1 MYYSEQLKGLKST
14 APLYLEYLKKNVN
27 EEKNYITNPIVLF
40 RTEGII
46 KLKDGQSF
54 PFNKHNKT
62 DIINLVL
69 FTLENGVMFGLSKHS
84 WRYYPSEGIV
94 KTPDGIKISIKGFDS
109 MIMSE
114 TFLND
119 IHFIDFDLSGKIIID
134 AGGFTGDTSLYY
146 ANKGA
151 KVYSFEPDPN
161 SYKIAKYN
169 ISLNQRL
176 SNRITFKNY
185 ALGKD
190 GMINFPINPYGSGG
204 SSLYKYNTKNTNK
217 IESLSL
223 TSIIKKFKINNP
235 YLLHLDVK
243 GCEFYLIKDPSI
255 SKFKRIRIEY
265 SSYLVNG
272 KNKNPEYII
281 RSLEKHGFTKIRV
294 YKHNY
299 LRYDLS
305 YHGTIDAVKK
315 T

>member
-1 MYYSEQLKGLKST
+1 MYYSEQLKKLKST
-14 APLYLEYLKKNVN
+14 VPLYLEYLKKNVN
-27 EEKNYITNPIVLF
+27 GKKNYITNPIVLF
-40 RTEGII
+40 KTEGTI

-69 FTLENGVMFGLSKHS
+69 FALENGVIFGLSKRS
-84 WRYYPSEGIV
+84 WRFYPSEGVI

-119 IHFIDFDLSGKIIID
+119 IHFVDFDLSGKIIID

-169 ISLNQRL
+169 ISLNPRL
-176 SNRITFKNY
+176 HSKIIFKNY

-190 GMINFPINPYGSGG
+190 GKINFPINPYGSGG
-204 SSLYKYNTKNTNK
+204 SSIYNYNTKHTNK

-223 TSIIKKFKINNP
+223 TSVIKKFKINNP

-243 GCEFYLIKDPSI
+243 GCEFDLIQDPSI
-255 SKFKRIRIEY
+255 SKFKRLKIEY
-265 SSYLVNG
+265 SSYLVKG
-272 KNKNPEYII
+272 KNKNPEYILGI
-281 RSLEKHGFTKIRV
+281 LKKYGFTNIRV

-305 YHGTIDAVKK
+305 YHGTIDAIKK